1 MGHDTGMTFVNR
13 CVIVTGAG
21 SGIGRAIASGFCA
34 DGASVVGIGRTS
46 KDLEMTA
53 SLCPAGRMQFVVGD
67 VARVEDVSR
76 LFSEAIRLHG
86 KVDILVNNAALY
98 PKVAFLASTPDEWSR
113 VIQTNVIGM
122 ALCCHAAL
130 PGMLDR
136 GYGRILNLG
145 SFAWRGPIANSSA
158 YSTSKGA
165 VGPFTKALATEIDQ
179 SRYPDVLVNEF
190 IPGIV
195 KTRMSESGDDP
206 ADVYRHARFV
216 AGLPRGGPHGRTF
229 VRSTMY
235 VEDRN
240 NGLRAGLRRMLLK
253 ASSGFGVRR

>member
-34 DGASVVGIGRTS
+34 DGARVVGIGRTAE
-46 KDLEMTA
+46 DLETTA
-53 SLCPAGRMQFVVGD
+53 GLCPAGKMHFVVGD
-67 VARVEDVSR
+67 VARAEDVSR
-76 LFSEAIRLHG
+76 LFCEALRLHG

-136 GYGRILNLG
+136 GFGRILNLG

-158 YSTSKGA
+158 YSASKGA

-179 SRYPDVLVNEF
+179 SRYPDVLVSNLVFMVGRWADLIMTVRFPKVLGMFVLGLWAVRTGIALEPRNHRD
-190 IPGIV
+190 ILKRWSLIGLAGCTACRRRWPG
-195 KTRMSESGDDP
+195 
-206 ADVYRHARFV
+206 
-216 AGLPRGGPHGRTF
+216 AG
-229 VRSTMY
+229 
-235 VEDRN
+235 
-240 NGLRAGLRRMLLK
+240 
-253 ASSGFGVRR
+253 